1 MKDIT
6 DEIKTVSAPQEI
18 VKNKKAEKK
27 NGHRIGYNYIIYK
40 SLKESQKNDV
50 VKCMYIKG
58 LFNFG
63 VCVIKEGTYGDSKDK
78 HGRDIIDRLQ
88 WQQKLHEELQDKVRV
103 PRFISHFEENGNYYL
118 VIEMIKG
125 ISLNK
130 FIKNCKDQLLDAIL
144 AGKGPTGKILN
155 YQIQI
160 IALLDK
166 LHQQQVVH
174 RDVTPANFMIT
185 PSGKVALID
194 LELSYSTKHQFPT
207 PAFALGTH
215 GYMSPEQMI
224 TSVPSIQ
231 EDVFAAG
238 AILVQI
244 WGGIH
249 PTKVTEGPYDE
260 IADRVHFLVH
270 DKEIADIII
279 QCLDP
284 KPANRPLLTEV
295 HKKLLTY
302 KEDIRRNVIRRKSEY
317 KFFSKAAI
325 MQTVQS
331 GIDCLSSSV
340 LSDEEGWY
348 AANIEN
354 PYGENHKI
362 NKAWYASFSHGDSGI
377 MYMLAK
383 AKQVGLNTDLNSPLI
398 EKGMERIN
406 QKYILRP
413 EHFQPGLYKGADGI
427 AVALSEGIR
436 SGLIESTLENLSW
449 IGKLLEKGSES
460 YNLFSGVAGQGHA
473 IMYCSKGSEQTLS
486 TNRLSN
492 YVQYLITNQEK
503 DGSWVRS
510 IIKEK
515 KRITRGFANG
525 VAGIAHFLLSYAQQ
539 YDNKEALQA
548 GEKGLTWLIKH
559 STYKKGALQWKSAT
573 NQFLPAWWNEGSPGV
588 ALTFIKGYE
597 ITANQLYKKYATDA
611 LYANPARIIDN
622 NLSQQQGLSGLG
634 EIYLEAHR
642 ILGDAIWQE
651 RADWIAQV
659 IMHLRKSHRKYGT
672 FWLVEDEREPVPN
685 FMTGNSGILHFLM
698 RYCNTE
704 NIGLPLMYGQ

>member
-6 DEIKTVSAPQEI
+6 EIKTVSAPQEI

-58 LFNFG
+58 LFDFG

-88 WQQKLHEELQDKVRV
+88 WQQKLHEELQGKVRV
-103 PRFISHFEENGNYYL
+103 PRLISSFEENGNYYL

-130 FIKNCKDQLLDAIL
+130 FIKNTKDKLLDAIRTD
-144 AGKGPTGKILN
+144 KGPTGKILN
-155 YQIQI
+155 YQIQVI
-160 IALLDK
+160 ELLDK
-166 LHQQQVVH
+166 LHKQQVVH

-194 LELSYSTKHQFPT
+194 LELSYSTKHQFPS

-215 GYMSPEQMI
+215 GYMSPEQLI
-224 TSVPSIQ
+224 TSTPTIH

-238 AILVQI
+238 AILLQI

-249 PTKVTEGPYDE
+249 PSKITEGPYDE
-260 IADRVHFLVH
+260 IIDRVRFLVH

-284 KPANRPLLTEV
+284 KPTNRPLLTEV

-302 KEDIRRNVIRRKSEY
+302 KDDIRRKIIRRKSDY
-317 KFFSKAAI
+317 KYFSNAEI

-354 PYGENHKI
+354 PSGENHKI
-362 NKAWYASFSHGDSGI
+362 NKARYASFSHGDSGI
-377 MYMLAK
+377 IYMLAK
-383 AKQVGLNTDLNSPLI
+383 AKQVGLNTDLSLSLI
-398 EKGMERIN
+398 EKGMERIK

-413 EHFQPGLYKGADGI
+413 DQFQPGLYNGSDGM
-427 AVALSEGIR
+427 AVALSEGIHH
-436 SGLIESTLENLSW
+436 GLIEPTLETLGW
-449 IGKLLEKGSES
+449 IEKLLEKESES
-460 YNLFSGVAGQGHA
+460 YNLFTGKAGQGYA
-473 IMYCSKGSEQTLS
+473 NIYCSNTLKQPLLIK
-486 TNRLSN
+486 RLGE
-492 YVQYLITNQEK
+492 YVQYLIANQEK
-503 DGSWVRS
+503 DGSWIRS
-510 IIKEK
+510 VIKKK

-525 VAGIAHFLLSYAQQ
+525 VAGIAHFLLTYAQQ
-539 YDNKEALQA
+539 YNNNEALLA
-548 GEKGLTWLIKH
+548 GERGLTWLVKH
-559 STYKKGALQWKSAT
+559 STYKNGALQWKSAT
-573 NQFLPAWWNEGSPGV
+573 KQFLPAWWNEGSPGV
-588 ALTFIKGYE
+588 ALAFIKGYE
-597 ITANQLYKKYATDA
+597 ITTKQLYKKYATEA
-611 LYANPARIIDN
+611 LYSNPARIIDN

-642 ILGDAIWQE
+642 LLGDAIWQE
-651 RADWIAQV
+651 RATWIAQV
-659 IMHLRKSHRKYGT
+659 IMHLRKSHRKHGA

-685 FMTGNSGILHFLM
+685 FMTGNSGVLHFLL
-698 RYCNTE
+698 RYCNPE
-704 NIGLPLMYGQ
+704 KVGLPLIS